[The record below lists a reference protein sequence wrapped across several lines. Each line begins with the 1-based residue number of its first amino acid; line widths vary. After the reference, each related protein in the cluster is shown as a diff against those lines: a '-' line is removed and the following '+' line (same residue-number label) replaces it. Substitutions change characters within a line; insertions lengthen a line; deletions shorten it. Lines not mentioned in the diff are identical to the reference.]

1 LNNKFTP
8 NKEEIEK
15 KRKEILFEINKT
27 SSEYKKSKKE
37 NFIIIISSIFII
49 VLFTKIVFGV
59 VDIPNIFKYPL
70 NKTRFYKVTLNGEL
84 ITTEYV
90 LTQRIP
96 IIPYLINLKSG
107 TFGQN
112 YVTSDEDGSYY
123 KTNDL
128 DKFIIDI
135 DSYSCYYK
143 GSQTICKD
151 DRQEM
156 EKNND
161 TKYTRLTIYRT
172 TNPYEEI
179 YNGKFIN
186 DITPYI
192 KDKGK
197 GVYSITIYAEY
208 SFIETEVNFAIKM

>member
-1 LNNKFTP
+1 MNNKFTP

-96 IIPYLINLKSG
+96 IIPLINLI
-107 TFGQN
+107 TFS
-112 YVTSDEDGSYY
+112 T
-123 KTNDL
+123 
-128 DKFIIDI
+128 
-135 DSYSCYYK
+135 
-143 GSQTICKD
+143 
-151 DRQEM
+151 
-156 EKNND
+156 
-161 TKYTRLTIYRT
+161 
-172 TNPYEEI
+172 
-179 YNGKFIN
+179 
-186 DITPYI
+186 
-192 KDKGK
+192 
-197 GVYSITIYAEY
+197 
-208 SFIETEVNFAIKM
+208 